1 MRNVE
6 LKARDRDPARSL
18 ERALAL
24 GAEDKGEIRQ
34 RDTYFARA
42 SGRVKLREQESG
54 GSTHARAPTS
64 ACLSR
69 TPLRCAR
76 HSTPHT
82 GRS

>member
-34 RDTYFARA
+34 RDTYFAGARGAA
-42 SGRVKLREQESG
+42 SSCASRSPAGPRSG
-54 GSTHARAPTS
+54 TS
-64 ACLSR
+64 
-69 TPLRCAR
+69 
-76 HSTPHT
+76 
-82 GRS
+82 